1 MGSASVCAGGRA
13 RGRPVLSAAVVW
25 AAAFAC
31 AETARGAA
39 SEQPTDRRSRP
50 TTSHPDQWAVP
61 GSRPNRRSSPHG
73 SRHPFEPVA
82 QREGSYYMRRSEP
95 RTGVKRGVSRRP
107 ARSLYWQQMVST
119 TNLCSTRATRAV
131 DGLPERRVVTLDA
144 RRGVAKPGYRAA
156 FGVPRSAV
164 RIRPPRPRRNK
175 KTSAKLD
182 GVLTDISTSFGGL
195 RPGARAGA
203 RGQAAST
210 KRSSPAAFPARNY
223 A

>member
-25 AAAFAC
+25 AAAVAC

-39 SEQPTDRRSRP
+39 SARLAASEQPRDRRSRP

-95 RTGVKRGVSRRP
+95 RTGVKRGRVTPSGP
-107 ARSLYWQQMVST
+107 FSILAT
-119 TNLCSTRATRAV
+119 DGIHDDLCSTRTTRAV

-164 RIRPPRPRRNK
+164 RIRPPRPRRFEQK
-175 KTSAKLD
+175 DLSKA
-182 GVLTDISTSFGGL
+182 
-195 RPGARAGA
+195 
-203 RGQAAST
+203 
-210 KRSSPAAFPARNY
+210 
-223 A
+223 